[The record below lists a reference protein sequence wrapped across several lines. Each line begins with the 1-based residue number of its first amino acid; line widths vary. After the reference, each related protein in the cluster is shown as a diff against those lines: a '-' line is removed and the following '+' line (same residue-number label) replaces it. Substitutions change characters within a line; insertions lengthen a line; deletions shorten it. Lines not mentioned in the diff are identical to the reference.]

1 MEYDIAINNNNNNNH
16 DNKEEILSF
25 LTRLD
30 LEDMCYITSKKKR
43 LNLWERELGEGGQ
56 KIQAYSYKMKKY

>member
-1 MEYDIAINNNNNNNH
+1 MEYDIAINNNNSH